1 MAIKEAFPVLFDI
14 ACAKDAFV
22 AAHMELDG
30 GYVQWNLN
38 FVRVVDWE
46 VDVFCL
52 VLQGIV
58 FNESETR

>member
-14 ACAKDAFV
+14 AFV

-30 GYVQWNLN
+30 GYIQWNLS
-38 FVRVVDWE
+38 FARVVDWE

-52 VLQGIV
+52 VLHGIV
-58 FNESETR
+58 FNESETGR